1 MYNKKSKNMKKPVKH
16 ITCLILSNKQYNIK
30 FVRAGTVKK
39 VFQLNRDHLVPKDL
53 NLITNT

>member
-1 MYNKKSKNMKKPVKH
+1 MKKPVKH

-30 FVRAGTVKK
+30 FVRAGTMKK